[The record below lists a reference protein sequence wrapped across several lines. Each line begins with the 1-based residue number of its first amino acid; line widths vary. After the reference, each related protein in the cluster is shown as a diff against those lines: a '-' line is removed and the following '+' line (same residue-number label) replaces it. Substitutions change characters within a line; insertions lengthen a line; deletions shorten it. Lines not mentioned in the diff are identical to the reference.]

1 MVEEHEECYE
11 EVLAKVV
18 ELQKKY
24 SEPMIAGNMM
34 VHALRIYKSI
44 LNDEE
49 YNSMMETIVDNKNR
63 IEPHIREVLH

>member
-1 MVEEHEECYE
+1 MTEAHEDCYN
-11 EVLAKVV
+11 EVFTKVL
-18 ELQKKY
+18 ELQGRY
-24 SEPMIAGNMM
+24 SDPMIAGNMM

-44 LNDEE
+44 LNADE

>member
-1 MVEEHEECYE
+1 MEHEECYNE
-11 EVLAKVV
+11 LYTKVV

-24 SEPMIAGNMM
+24 SNPMIAGNMM

-49 YNSMMETIVDNKNR
+49 FLSMMETIGESKNV
-63 IEPHIREVLH
+63 IEPYNREVLH

>member
-1 MVEEHEECYE
+1 MEHEECYNE
-11 EVLAKVV
+11 LYTKVV

-24 SEPMIAGNMM
+24 SDPMIAGNMM

-49 YNSMMETIVDNKNR
+49 FLSMMETIGESKNK
-63 IEPHIREVLH
+63 IESYDREVLH